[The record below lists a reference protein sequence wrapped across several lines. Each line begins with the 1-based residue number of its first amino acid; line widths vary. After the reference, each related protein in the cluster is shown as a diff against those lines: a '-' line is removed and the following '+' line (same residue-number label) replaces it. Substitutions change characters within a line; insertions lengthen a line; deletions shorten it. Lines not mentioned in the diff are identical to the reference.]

1 MKQIKVEWCMNF
13 IKSFF
18 KKHCI
23 PGGGV
28 ETNCF
33 WKAAE
38 KSGLWV
44 RGTYG
49 TPMSEALCE
58 LTKVEDVHNSETGE
72 YLFSVFK
79 LK

>member
-1 MKQIKVEWCMNF
+1 MKQVKVEWCRNF

-33 WKAAE
+33 WNAAE
-38 KSGLWV
+38 KSGLWE
-44 RGTYG
+44 RDTYG
-49 TPMSEALCE
+49 TPMSEALAD
-58 LTKVEDVHNSETGE
+58 LTTVESVNNCETGE
-72 YLFSVFK
+72 YLYSIFR